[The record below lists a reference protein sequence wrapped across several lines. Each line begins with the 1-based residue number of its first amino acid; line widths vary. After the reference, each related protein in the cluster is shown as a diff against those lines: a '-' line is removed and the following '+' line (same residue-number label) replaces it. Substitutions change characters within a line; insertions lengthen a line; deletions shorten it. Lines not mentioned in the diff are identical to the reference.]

1 MESFAKIVNDFS
13 HFMPPKH
20 TRKPLVYRFSGGV
33 KWGKSFTISAKSSM
47 LDVCESS
54 NTPPSDLKK
63 TTLWKLSYKIFV
75 KISVY
80 NLKFYRDRNPLQGFV
95 VNFANFVCTISIE
108 HF

>member
-20 TRKPLVYRFSGGV
+20 TRKPLLYRFSGGV
-33 KWGKSFTISAKSSM
+33 KWEKSFTISAESSM

-63 TTLWKLSYKIFV
+63 NDVMKTFI
-75 KISVY
+75 
-80 NLKFYRDRNPLQGFV
+80 
-95 VNFANFVCTISIE
+95 
-108 HF
+108 